1 MTQTGAV
8 HRMLRAA
15 TRDDHASIDRM
26 LLPFDLHRIEDY
38 RIFLNIHFAAL
49 SVLRPDWRRQDSADF
64 GQLLHCAQTDLAIL
78 GAQAPLRTLTGPPT
92 SPAIGLGIG
101 YVIRGSRRGAE
112 ILRRDVGAGLPTAYL
127 DFVPALSWEEFLIE
141 LESLDDVPKGNEL
154 AARAAGVAFGVFA
167 AEFAKFRGVTSI
179 APFK

>member
-26 LLPFDLHRIEDY
+26 LLPFDLHQTEDY
-38 RIFLNIHFAAL
+38 RNFLNIHFAAL
-49 SVLRPDWRRQDSADF
+49 SVLRSDWRTQDSADF

-78 GAQAPLRTLTGPPT
+78 GAQATVPTLTDAPT
-92 SPAIGLGIG
+92 NPAVGLGIG

-112 ILRRDVGAGLPTAYL
+112 ILRRDVGVGLPTAYL
-127 DFVPALSWEEFLIE
+127 DFVPTLSWAAFLVE
-141 LESLDDVPKGNEL
+141 LESLDDAPEGNEL
-154 AARAAGVAFGVFA
+154 AARAARVAFGVFA
-167 AEFAKFRGVTSI
+167 AEFAKCRGVTSI
-179 APFK
+179 PPFK